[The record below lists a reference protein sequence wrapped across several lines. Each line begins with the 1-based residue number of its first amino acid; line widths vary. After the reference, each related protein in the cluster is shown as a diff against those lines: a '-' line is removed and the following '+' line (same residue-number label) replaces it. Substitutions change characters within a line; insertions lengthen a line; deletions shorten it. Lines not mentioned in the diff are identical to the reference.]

1 MTSPQLGIPPS
12 ATGQH
17 TETEMAEQPE
27 PSQQP
32 LVLMQTLPAEHPA
45 ASRLAP
51 ASAALNAHDGRH
63 AGPCGAYCAHVSVAV
78 HFGAASLGI
87 ATSPDI
93 GASPGAAASAEESLA
108 PASFPA
114 GGGNW
119 AITSLQLGVPSLDR
133 GQHTEIEVDEHSG
146 LVQQGLVSTQT
157 VPLAHPPVPSPAPA
171 SAATGM
177 HEGRQA
183 WPFIVYCVQVSVAE
197 HIGGAPFPGREDALQ
212 EATPAPSKTV
222 PASPHIRRLTMS

>member
-1 MTSPQLGIPPS
+1 
-12 ATGQH
+12 
-17 TETEMAEQPE
+17 MAEQPA

-32 LVLMQTLPAEHPA
+32 LVLMQTLPAEQPA
-45 ASRLAP
+45 ASGLAP
-51 ASAALNAHDGRH
+51 ASDALNAHDGRQS
-63 AGPCGAYCAHVSVAV
+63 GPCGAYCAHVSVAV
-78 HFGAASLGI
+78 HFSAASLGI

-93 GASPGAAASAEESLA
+93 GASLDAAASAEESLP

-133 GQHTEIEVDEHSG
+133 GQHTVTEVEEHSG
-146 LVQQGLVSTQT
+146 LVQQGVVSTQT
-157 VPLAHPPVPSPAPA
+157 LPLAHPPAPSPAPA

-183 WPFIVYCVQVSVAE
+183 WPFIVYSVQVSVAE
-197 HIGGAPFPGREDALQ
+197 HIGSAPFSGRDDALQ
-212 EATPAPSKTV
+212 EATPAPPSKTV